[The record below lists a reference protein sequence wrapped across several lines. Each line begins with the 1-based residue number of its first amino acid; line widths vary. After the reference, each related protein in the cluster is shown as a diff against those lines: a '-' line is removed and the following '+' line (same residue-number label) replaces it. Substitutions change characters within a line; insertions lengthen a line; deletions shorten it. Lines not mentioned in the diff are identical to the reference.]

1 MWAHQAHSLNVFNNK
16 NKTFKHLECRV
27 SILESDTTEF
37 GKGTVKG
44 LLTRL
49 MFKNSQHENQIKMSK
64 ILNMIR
70 SSV

>member
-16 NKTFKHLECRV
+16 NKAFKHCRV
-27 SILESDTTEF
+27 SILESDTAEF